1 MKILMALLSLIPVV
15 AQGAV
20 VMDASELR
28 NDADLLTARVVD
40 ARGAADASQL
50 PVAGAL
56 PYSRGVRVFD
66 QRVVVI
72 GDDLQGALAAARE
85 LEKASPGLAA
95 VVLKGGYEALREA
108 RPQSKLRDSNVALV
122 PTFTIPSDTC
132 QMGKALH
139 TFKGMK

>member
-1 MKILMALLSLIPVV
+1 MKTLMAVLSLIPFV
-15 AQGAV
+15 AQAAV
-20 VMDASELR
+20 VMDASELK
-28 NDADLLTARVVD
+28 NDTGLLAAKVVD

-50 PVAGAL
+50 PVAGSL
-56 PYSRGVRVFD
+56 PYSPGVRVFEE
-66 QRVVVI
+66 RVVVI
-72 GDDLQGALAAARE
+72 GDDVQGALTAAQE

-108 RPQSKLRDSNVALV
+108 RPKSKLRDSSVALL